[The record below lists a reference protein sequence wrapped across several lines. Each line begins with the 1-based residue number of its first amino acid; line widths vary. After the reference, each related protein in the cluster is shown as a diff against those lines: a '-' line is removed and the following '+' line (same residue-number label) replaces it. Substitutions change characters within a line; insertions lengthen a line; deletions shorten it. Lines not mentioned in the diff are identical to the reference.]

1 MEMQIPM
8 FVKCALNLQ
17 LQQFFFHAVISV
29 VSHFL
34 FEYFHIYF
42 YLISFVLT
50 FSFGSELHNLL
61 FAFAV
66 CKSCSLACS
75 ECPICRT
82 NIADRL
88 FAFTS

>member
-34 FEYFHIYF
+34 FEYFHILIF
-42 YLISFVLT
+42 ISFPLYSLFLLDLNYKTYCLLLQCVNLVH
-50 FSFGSELHNLL
+50 LHALNVQY
-61 FAFAV
+61 A
-66 CKSCSLACS
+66 
-75 ECPICRT
+75 EQI
-82 NIADRL
+82 
-88 FAFTS
+88 